1 MDTQIWYAVF
11 STLVGGVAGAFRRL
25 GEVRNQSQ
33 TDVFMESEIIFH
45 AIGIVLC
52 HCLI

>member
-25 GEVRNQSQ
+25 GEVRNQNLEW
-33 TDVFMESEIIFH
+33 VFLWSLKLFSMLFELSC
-45 AIGIVLC
+45 AIV
-52 HCLI
+52 